1 MTNVADPKVG
11 SPTATGFVR
20 DQRPTTGSV
29 DVRGTIRVAHVITG
43 LGTGGAER
51 MLLKL
56 LTHLDPKRFDSRVF
70 SLLPSSGPIAAGIE
84 ALSVPVTSL
93 GMGRRNPSPAAL
105 LRLGNALR
113 AFRPHLVQTWMYH
126 ADLVGGLSAKLTGLR
141 VPVVWNIRH
150 GRLDPVVSR
159 RRTFAV
165 VRVCAMAS
173 RWIPH
178 TIICCSNDA
187 RETHSSIGY
196 ADSKLCV
203 IPNGFDTSLFRPD
216 PVARAAVRAE
226 LGVPGDA
233 FLIGMVARFDP
244 QKDHQSFVQAAARL
258 HEQRPGV
265 HFVLCGTRVS
275 TDNQEL
281 RAWVDAA
288 GLSSVVHLLGE
299 RRDVER
305 INAALDLG
313 ALSSRSGE
321 GFPNVLGEAMA
332 CGVPCVATDVGDSSL
347 VIGDTGRVIPPL
359 VPTVLA
365 DAWRD
370 FVDMDRGELRALG
383 VRARQRIVQQF
394 SIEEV
399 AERYARTYER
409 IVAVS
414 A

>member
-1 MTNVADPKVG
+1 
-11 SPTATGFVR
+11 
-20 DQRPTTGSV
+20 
-29 DVRGTIRVAHVITG
+29 VITG

-56 LTHLDPKRFDSRVF
+56 LTHLDPRRYASRVF
-70 SLLPSSGPIAAGIE
+70 SLLPSAGPIAAGIE
-84 ALSVPVTSL
+84 ALSIPVTSL
-93 GMGRRNPSPAAL
+93 GMGRGNPSPSAVW
-105 LRLGNALR
+105 RLGNQLR
-113 AFRPHLVQTWMYH
+113 AYRPHVVQTWMYH

-165 VRVCAMAS
+165 VRVCAVAS
-173 RWIPH
+173 RWLPH

-187 RETHSSIGY
+187 REIHASIGY

-203 IPNGFDTSLFRPD
+203 IPNGFDTSLFQPD

-226 LGVPGDA
+226 LGVPDDA

-244 QKDHQSFVQAAARL
+244 QKDHRSFIQAAAQL
-258 HEQRPGV
+258 HEQRPGAR
-265 HFVLCGTRVS
+265 FVLCGARVS
-275 TDNQEL
+275 IDNQEL
-281 RAWVDAA
+281 CAWVDAA

-299 RRDVER
+299 RPDVER

-313 ALSSRSGE
+313 SLSSRSGE

-347 VIGDTGRVIPPL
+347 VIGDTGRVTPPL
-359 VPTVLA
+359 VPNALA

-370 FVDMDRGELRALG
+370 FLDMDRGELRALG
-383 VRARQRIVQQF
+383 ARARQRIVQGF

-399 AERYARTYER
+399 VGRYAETYER
-409 IVAVS
+409 VVAAS

>member
-1 MTNVADPKVG
+1 MTNAADRQVELPTPTTFVG
-11 SPTATGFVR
+11 DR
-20 DQRPTTGSV
+20 RPTTRSV
-29 DVRGTIRVAHVITG
+29 DAGGPIRVAHVITG

-56 LTHLDPKRFDSRVF
+56 LTHLDPKRFTSHVF

-84 ALSVPVTSL
+84 ALRIPVTSL
-93 GMGRRNPSPAAL
+93 GMGRRNPNPFAFWH
-105 LRLGNALR
+105 LGTHFR
-113 AFRPHLVQTWMYH
+113 VYRPHIVQTWMYH
-126 ADLVGGLSAKLTGLR
+126 ADLVGGVSAKLTGLR
-141 VPVVWNIRH
+141 LPVVWNIRH

-173 RWIPH
+173 RWLPH

-203 IPNGFDTSLFRPD
+203 IPNGFDTSLLRPD

-226 LGVPGDA
+226 LGVSDDT

-244 QKDHQSFVQAAARL
+244 QKDHRSFVQAAARL

-275 TDNQEL
+275 NDNQEL
-281 RAWVDAA
+281 SAWIEAA
-288 GLSSVVHLLGE
+288 GLSSAFHLLGE
-299 RRDVER
+299 RHDVER
-305 INAALDLG
+305 IHAALDLG
-313 ALSSRSGE
+313 SLSSRSGE

-332 CGVPCVATDVGDSSL
+332 CGVPCVATDVGDTSRI
-347 VIGDTGRVIPPL
+347 IGDTGRVIPPQA
-359 VPTVLA
+359 PAVLA
-365 DAWRD
+365 EAWRD
-370 FVDMDRGELRALG
+370 FVDMDRGELRSLG
-383 VRARQRIVQQF
+383 ERARQRIVQHF

-399 AERYARTYER
+399 AEGYARTYER
-409 IVAVS
+409 IVAAS